1 MEPIKLE
8 IFMKDLTR
16 AGLRS
21 VAKNID
27 GVKQNTLSVI
37 ALLEKE
43 LAEMQAK
50 AKLAAEQGVVSPK
63 QMADIQA
70 MTGMVKG
77 LKEELAEL
85 EKQKEAGRGT
95 PVVDDKATAG
105 MDKAGRTADNLR
117 LQFTQVARELP
128 SLALSP
134 QMFILA
140 ISNNLPMLTE
150 AIANARKENELL
162 RASGQKAV
170 PVWKQLGKALLSPQT
185 ALIVGITLFITHGK
199 EILAWT
205 KKMLGAKEE
214 ALSMAEAQKKLNEGY
229 RESTG
234 AVAGQVLAYQKLKDK
249 WKELGAD
256 ADKQQKF
263 IRTSKGEFEKLG
275 VSVDSVRE
283 AENLLI
289 GNTDAFIAALK
300 KRAQA
305 GAADELAKDAY
316 KKYLQA
322 ESRGAEEAQREM
334 SLGDVI
340 LAGMGTYD
348 AGTMMEDFE
357 KQKEKR
363 IQGYKEE
370 AAVWLANYNSY
381 YDKSRELNRR
391 ADEDLKK
398 AGIRKKVTEEPERNT
413 GKSAL
418 DYQQELA
425 DARIRA
431 QQKLEAARIAVMT
444 EGYKKRKAIARR
456 ELDEEIAGIDR
467 TEHETLQKMQEAR
480 KKGVKIAPEEEQG
493 VKDTARLNRLLATEK
508 YIKEYYDI
516 EKEWQD
522 KNIQSWIDY
531 NKEYGTYQEK
541 RLAIT
546 QEYNLKMQREGLTE
560 GEKAKFAKDRDKA
573 FRELDFGKLK
583 KDMNWERIFG
593 NLSKYTAGELAAVKR
608 QLTAF
613 RNSPEFKS
621 TSNPEQIKI
630 IEDAINSLNETM
642 IDKSGF
648 FGGLEDS
655 LTEYQEAVER
665 VKEAQLELNKALV
678 TGDDAAKEKARE
690 NLQNAQNGVYTAQD
704 NVNRSKDK
712 AVKNI
717 TAVADA
723 ITQLGGAE
731 FSLSQFGSVVGNLV
745 DVLSAS
751 GTKLG
756 GLIAAILSILDMVG
770 EKGTLDFA
778 KDLVGNI
785 VNSLKDAV
793 AKDVTQVVKLH
804 TFGLVDLGWGSDKDA
819 ERYNEL
825 KEKYE
830 ALVDIWDELL
840 DRKKEY
846 LSATTADEA
855 NRVEEETLELIGK
868 QADAIKKL
876 AQARLEVDNGSHSMW
891 HRMWKGS
898 YKFDGLNWRD
908 VADDIEKGLKE
919 AGLGDAVFN
928 SMSDMTEMSSKQL
941 LWIKENYS
949 GLWSVMDDSFR
960 EYMDKLIQYG
970 DQVEEVGKQAQES
983 LTQLSFDSLRDNF
996 LSALTDMDSSTEDFA
1011 DNFSSYMQRAILNT
1025 MLAKTYEGKLQEW
1038 YDQFANANRENEG
1051 GKSNIS
1057 TDEYKKL
1064 KEDWENMVNQAL
1076 AERDELKDLFGWEY
1090 SSSSSS
1096 QSGRSGAV
1104 SNITEETGNE
1114 LVGIGNNMLDKMI
1127 SFGILLEEL
1136 KKGREADSAV
1146 FAQIADN
1153 TAYCKKLAP
1162 LLDLFERWE
1171 ANRFKI
1177 TM

>member
-85 EKQKEAGRGT
+85 EKQKKAGHET
-95 PVVDDKATAG
+95 LVVDDKATAG
-105 MDKAGRTADNLR
+105 MDKAGRTAANLK
-117 LQFTQVARELP
+117 LQFTQVAHELP

-150 AIANARKENELL
+150 AIANVRKENELL

-185 ALIVGITLFITHGK
+185 ALIVGITLFIAHGK
-199 EILAWT
+199 EITAWV

-234 AVAGQVLAYQKLKDK
+234 TVAGQVLAYQKLKDK
-249 WKELGAD
+249 WKELGTD

-263 IRTSKGEFEKLG
+263 IRASKGEFERLG

-340 LAGMGTYD
+340 LAGIGTYD
-348 AGTMMEDFE
+348 ADTMMEDFE

-398 AGIRKKVTEEPERNT
+398 AGIRKKVTEDPDPERNT

-418 DYQQELA
+418 DYRQELA

-467 TEHETLQKMQEAR
+467 TERETLQKMQEAR
-480 KKGVKIAPEEEQG
+480 KKKGVKITPEEEQG

-531 NKEYGTYQEK
+531 NKEYGTYQQK
-541 RLAIT
+541 RLAVT
-546 QEYNLKMQREGLTE
+546 REYNLKMMQEGLTE
-560 GEKAKFAKDRDKA
+560 GERASLGKELEADLRELNMKEFKNSIDFAGIFGDLDAQGTEALAVLRDKLKEFINNSAKDLKPDDLKNLQDAFKDIDFEIKGRQP
-573 FRELDFGKLK
+573 FRELKKDLADYRTAQAEVEKAQTELNQVQKFGSLIIEEYDEETGEVTRRLLTQKEAEDKLTAAQKKRKEALSGLVKSMSGVSSEISRISDAANSIISTFDMLGVEVGEDIRGMVEGFGAMSEGINNVVSAAQNGDIAGMIAGALGSAGGVIKTFGSLFGADFGGEKSRKRYEEAKEKYESYMDVL
-583 KDMNWERIFG
+583 DQVI
-593 NLSKYTAGELAAVKR
+593 SKQKELVASMEADDF
-608 QLTAF
+608 ANAD
-613 RNSPEFKS
+613 NS
-621 TSNPEQIKI
+621 
-630 IEDAINSLNETM
+630 
-642 IDKSGF
+642 
-648 FGGLEDS
+648 
-655 LTEYQEAVER
+655 Y
-665 VKEAQLELNKALV
+665 
-678 TGDDAAKEKARE
+678 EKARE
-690 NLQNAQNGVYTAQD
+690 LLRKQQDYAREMGKAYLNSGASKGVFGIGSSASEGTKQRKNISSSAWEQARKALGSDFTKISDGRMTGLFDLTYEQLVKLRDEASVFWGELHQDTQEYLNQIIESEEAWQEVQESRKEALTKMDFDSFYDSFVSTLSDLDATSEDFARNFEKYLQNAIFSALVAGKYK
-704 NVNRSKDK
+704 KDIESLYASWADMAESDK
-712 AVKNI
+712 ELNDKE
-717 TAVADA
+717 ADA
-723 ITQLGGAE
+723 LRETYDRI
-731 FSLSQFGSVVGNLV
+731 V
-745 DVLSAS
+745 
-751 GTKLG
+751 K
-756 GLIAAILSILDMVG
+756 DMM
-770 EKGTLDFA
+770 EERERIM
-778 KDLVGNI
+778 KD
-785 VNSLKDAV
+785 
-793 AKDVTQVVKLH
+793 
-804 TFGLVDLGWGSDKDA
+804 
-819 ERYNEL
+819 
-825 KEKYE
+825 
-830 ALVDIWDELL
+830 
-840 DRKKEY
+840 
-846 LSATTADEA
+846 
-855 NRVEEETLELIGK
+855 
-868 QADAIKKL
+868 
-876 AQARLEVDNGSHSMW
+876 
-891 HRMWKGS
+891 
-898 YKFDGLNWRD
+898 
-908 VADDIEKGLKE
+908 
-919 AGLGDAVFN
+919 
-928 SMSDMTEMSSKQL
+928 
-941 LWIKENYS
+941 
-949 GLWSVMDDSFR
+949 
-960 EYMDKLIQYG
+960 
-970 DQVEEVGKQAQES
+970 
-983 LTQLSFDSLRDNF
+983 
-996 LSALTDMDSSTEDFA
+996 
-1011 DNFSSYMQRAILNT
+1011 
-1025 MLAKTYEGKLQEW
+1025 
-1038 YDQFANANRENEG
+1038 
-1051 GKSNIS
+1051 
-1057 TDEYKKL
+1057 
-1064 KEDWENMVNQAL
+1064 
-1076 AERDELKDLFGWEY
+1076 FGW
-1090 SSSSSS
+1090 SAPSSSSS
-1096 QSGRSGAV
+1096 QAGRSGAI

-1146 FAQIADN
+1146 FAEIAAN
-1153 TAYCKKLAP
+1153 TAYCKMLEP
-1162 LLDLFERWE
+1162 LLEIMKRWE